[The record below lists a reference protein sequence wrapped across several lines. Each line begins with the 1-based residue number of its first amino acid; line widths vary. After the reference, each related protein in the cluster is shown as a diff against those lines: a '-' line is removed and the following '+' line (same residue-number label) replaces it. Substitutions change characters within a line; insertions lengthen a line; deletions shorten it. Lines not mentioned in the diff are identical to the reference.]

1 MTAGHSSIMAR
12 RRSKPLLTP
21 PAANCTASLLHTVR
35 ASLRRGKKGRKL
47 VWVIGN
53 PGHNPATSHP
63 QISRTKL
70 SNNVHHHGHWTA
82 AAYDSLKPP
91 STRRF
96 RGAHPHLS
104 YSMTL
109 FASS

>member
-1 MTAGHSSIMAR
+1 MTAARSFITAR
-12 RRSKPLLTP
+12 RRSKALLTP

-70 SNNVHHHGHWTA
+70 FYHLVSTQQE
-82 AAYDSLKPP
+82 YDESVFAKQDERARQQ
-91 STRRF
+91 TRK
-96 RGAHPHLS
+96 
-104 YSMTL
+104 
-109 FASS
+109 